1 MVLVLEEW
9 VSRAIESR
17 VRVAMAAPMNYTFV
31 VFIMSAITETVLSK
45 HEQITCI
52 PKRINFGRND
62 KKKIQ
67 MSFFCSCLSANK
79 DICACIKIKVSFSAL
94 FTLSTYR

>member
-52 PKRINFGRND
+52 PKRINFD
-62 KKKIQ
+62 KKFQ
-67 MSFFCSCLSANK
+67 MSFFVVAYLQTKTSVH
-79 DICACIKIKVSFSAL
+79 VSK
-94 FTLSTYR
+94 

>member
-52 PKRINFGRND
+52 PKRINFD
-62 KKKIQ
+62 KKN
-67 MSFFCSCLSANK
+67 SRCLFFVVAYLQTKTSVH
-79 DICACIKIKVSFSAL
+79 VSK
-94 FTLSTYR
+94 

>member
-52 PKRINFGRND
+52 PKRINFN
-62 KKKIQ
+62 KKKIPDV
-67 MSFFCSCLSANK
+67 FFL
-79 DICACIKIKVSFSAL
+79 
-94 FTLSTYR
+94 